1 MRAAS
6 LAAVCFAVA
15 VLIPFPVQA
24 DETIRDVVFVPPTF
38 TVGDPA
44 EVRVILEVGPDV
56 RVNAP
61 EFIPDSDWARI
72 DDIRIE
78 ESPGTFTVIVSFVSF
93 APGTRSLPP
102 LDLGGILL
110 PEIKVSTASLLDDG
124 SVGPRGIRGPLLLP
138 GTRLAL
144 ALILALGVA
153 APPVLYAGFLF
164 LWRWAFRLRDRYLDG
179 RSARRLRRLIKR
191 LRTGTEEVVP
201 AIWYTVLTEELRA
214 YLSGLTGTD
223 CRSATT
229 AEIAG
234 LPGFERV
241 DSPRGTLLKILKTG
255 DLVKFAGRRSR
266 DKERLDALDAVEEA
280 MRRLDKDEDD
290 ADV

>member
-6 LAAVCFAVA
+6 IAAVCIAAAILAPVA
-15 VLIPFPVQA
+15 VQGN
-24 DETIRDVVFVPPTF
+24 ETIQDVVFVPPAF
-38 TVGDPA
+38 TVGDPV
-44 EVRVILEVGPDV
+44 EVRVIVAVDTEIPVTVPD
-56 RVNAP
+56 
-61 EFIPDSDWARI
+61 FIPDSDWARI
-72 DDIRIE
+72 DDIQIDT
-78 ESPGTFTVIVSFVSF
+78 SPGTFTVIISFVSF

-102 LDLGGILL
+102 LDLGGVLL
-110 PEIKVSTASLLDDG
+110 PEIKVSTASLLNDG
-124 SVGPRGIRGPLLLP
+124 TVGPRGIRGPLLLP

-153 APPVLYAGFLF
+153 APPVLYTGILF

-191 LRTGTEEVVP
+191 LRSGTEVVVP
-201 AIWYTVLTEELRA
+201 VIWYTALTEELRA
-214 YLSGLTGTD
+214 YLSGLTGKD

-229 AEIAG
+229 AEIAV
-234 LPGFERV
+234 LPGFEKI

-266 DKERLDALDAVEEA
+266 DKERLAALDAVEEA

-290 ADV
+290 ADL